1 MKKLLF
7 LLVLILFIPTYVNAA
22 DIKTFSAD
30 DFFDEAHVGWNLG
43 NSLDSHYKSPG
54 APNLSE
60 ETIWGNPKVTQEL
73 IDFVQSQGFN
83 AIRIPVT
90 WFNHTY
96 KDSSDH
102 YVIYDEWL
110 DRVKEVV
117 DYAYNKG
124 MYVMINTHHDDKVLY
139 AGINDQIVYNEV
151 KTTAASFWRQI
162 ANKFKDYDEHLMF
175 EAYNEIDNKQDSWVF
190 SDFAAKQV
198 NTLNQIFVDTVRSTG
213 GNNRYRLLVISPL
226 IMQNTTQAINAVQVP
241 TDSVNNKI
249 ILSVHMYCGQE
260 DEMLSYAFNRISE
273 AAASKGLRVMIT
285 EFGNTTS
292 YTPSSHRGINLSN
305 FVARA
310 YEQGILSF
318 IWDNGSDYAIINRKD
333 LSKSNFE
340 LIDAVTN
347 PYKYSNPKQGAMYN
361 SYDQFYYKRVKAD
374 GTFDEKNKP
383 EWWGV
388 WINEEL
394 IPIKDNQHYISFY
407 VHNSTNVGLFNLHG
421 IYFFDENQ
429 EPLYAYRQN
438 FPGYSS
444 GKFSIPEGAKYFRFE
459 IYNCK
464 VNTKPDFV
472 KEALANG
479 DFYFTYNTYGIDEL
493 VKEKVEWRNSDD
505 NLLDVES
512 DDYTIENKNIYTL
525 PSVYG
530 HISVS
535 DFKKNI
541 SSSQSYTIYDN
552 NNQEVSDSAYIGTG
566 YKVKVGNTSYHI
578 VILGDVTGDGMINL
592 GDVSK
597 LYNHYKTGNVLTGYY
612 LEAGKLTN
620 TTKISL
626 GDIAKLYN
634 VFKKLIN

>member
-7 LLVLILFIPTYVNAA
+7 LLVLILFIPTFVNAA
-22 DIKTFSAD
+22 DIKTYSAD
-30 DFFDEAHVGWNLG
+30 DFFSEARVGWNLG

-60 ETIWGNPKVTQEL
+60 ETVWGNPKVSQEL
-73 IDFVQSQGFN
+73 IDFVQAQGFN
-83 AIRIPVT
+83 FIRIPVT
-90 WFNHTY
+90 WSNHTY
-96 KDSSDH
+96 KDSN
-102 YVIYDEWL
+102 VIYEEWL

-151 KTTAASFWRQI
+151 KTTAADYWRQI
-162 ANKFKDYDEHLMF
+162 ANKFKDYDEHLIF

-226 IMQNTTQAINAVQVP
+226 LMDNSTQAINAVQVP
-241 TDSVNNKI
+241 TDSVNNKL
-249 ILSVHMYCGQE
+249 ILSVHMYSSQE
-260 DEMLSYAFNRISE
+260 DEMLTYAFKRINE

-292 YTPSSHRGINLSN
+292 YSPVSHRAINLSN

-310 YEQGILSF
+310 YEQGIISV
-318 IWDNGSDYAIINRKD
+318 IWDNGSDYSIVNRKD
-333 LSKSNFE
+333 LSNSKFD
-340 LIDAVTN
+340 LIEAVTN
-347 PYKYSNPKQGAMYN
+347 PYKYSNPKQCVIYN
-361 SYDQFYYKRVKAD
+361 KYDQLYYKRVKAD
-374 GTFDEKNKP
+374 GTFDEKNLP

-394 IPIKDNQHYISFY
+394 IPIKDNQHYMSVY
-407 VHNSTNVGLFNLHG
+407 VHNNTNVELFNLHG
-421 IYFFDENQ
+421 IYFFDENK

-438 FPGYSS
+438 FPGYTST
-444 GKFSIPEGAKYFRFE
+444 KFSIPEGAKYFRFE
-459 IYNCK
+459 IYNSK

-479 DFYFTYNTYGIDEL
+479 NFYFTYNTYGIDEL
-493 VKEKVEWRNSDD
+493 VKEKVEFGNKI
-505 NLLDVES
+505 NES
-512 DDYTIENKNIYTL
+512 ISSSTYKVSNKNIFANTNIFGYL
-525 PSVYG
+525 K
-530 HISVS
+530 IK
-535 DFKKNI
+535 DFKNNI
-541 SSSQSYTIYDN
+541 SSNKSYVIYDN
-552 NNQEVSDSAYIGTG
+552 NNQVASDDAYIGTG
-566 YKVKVGNTSYHI
+566 YKIVVDNVTYH
-578 VILGDVTGDGMINL
+578 VVVLGDVTGDGRISL
-592 GDVSK
+592 ADVSK
-597 LYNHYKTGNVLTGYY
+597 IFNHYRKGAGLSSYY

-620 TTKISL
+620 NSKITL
-626 GDIAKLYN
+626 GDVARLYN
-634 VFKKLIN
+634 NYKKIVK

>member
-7 LLVLILFIPTYVNAA
+7 LLVLILFIPTFVNAA
-22 DIKTFSAD
+22 DIKTYSAD
-30 DFFDEAHVGWNLG
+30 DFFSEARVGWNLG

-60 ETIWGNPKVTQEL
+60 ETVWGNPKVSQEL
-73 IDFVQSQGFN
+73 IDFVQAQGFN
-83 AIRIPVT
+83 VIRIPVT
-90 WFNHTY
+90 WSNHTY
-96 KDSSDH
+96 KESN
-102 YVIYDEWL
+102 VIYEEWL

-151 KTTAASFWRQI
+151 KATAADYWRQI
-162 ANKFKDYDEHLMF
+162 ANKFKDYDEHLIF
-175 EAYNEIDNKQDSWVF
+175 EAYNEIDNKQNSWVF

-226 IMQNTTQAINAVQVP
+226 LMDNSTQAINAVQVP
-241 TDSVNNKI
+241 TDSVNNKL
-249 ILSVHMYCGQE
+249 ILSVHMYSGQE
-260 DEMLSYAFNRISE
+260 DEMLTYAFKRINE

-292 YTPSSHRGINLSN
+292 YTPISHRAINLSN

-310 YEQGILSF
+310 YEQGIISV
-318 IWDNGSDYAIINRKD
+318 IWDNGSDYSIVNRKD
-333 LSKSNFE
+333 LSNSKFD
-340 LIDAVTN
+340 LIEAVTN
-347 PYKYSNPKQGAMYN
+347 PYKYSNPKQGVIYN
-361 SYDQFYYKRVKAD
+361 KYDQLYYKRVNAD
-374 GTFDEKNKP
+374 GTFDEKNLP

-394 IPIKDNQHYISFY
+394 IPIKENQHYMSVY
-407 VHNSTNVGLFNLHG
+407 VHNNTNVELFNLHG
-421 IYFFDENQ
+421 IYFFDENK

-438 FPGYSS
+438 FPGYTST
-444 GKFSIPEGAKYFRFE
+444 KFSIPEGAKYFRFE

-479 DFYFTYNTYGIDEL
+479 NFYFTYNTYGIDEL
-493 VKEKVEWRNSDD
+493 VKEKVEFGNKV
-505 NLLDVES
+505 NES
-512 DDYTIENKNIYTL
+512 ISSSTYKVSNKNIYVVPNL
-525 PSVYG
+525 FGY
-530 HISVS
+530 IRIK
-535 DFKKNI
+535 DFKNNI
-541 SSSQSYTIYDN
+541 SSNKSYVIYDN
-552 NNQEVSDSAYIGTG
+552 NNQVVSDDVYIGTG
-566 YKVKVGNTSYHI
+566 YKIVVDNVTYHVI
-578 VILGDVTGDGMINL
+578 ILGDVTGDGRITL
-592 GDVSK
+592 ADVSK
-597 LYNHYKTGNVLTGYY
+597 LYNHYKTGFVLSDYY
-612 LEAGKLTN
+612 LEAGKLVN
-620 TTKISL
+620 LNKISL

-634 VFKKLIN
+634 MYMEIKKH

>member
-7 LLVLILFIPTYVNAA
+7 LLVLILFIPTFVNAA

-30 DFFDEAHVGWNLG
+30 DFFSEARVGWNLG

-60 ETIWGNPKVTQEL
+60 ETVWGNPKVSQEL
-73 IDFVQSQGFN
+73 IDFVQAQGFN
-83 AIRIPVT
+83 VIRIPVT
-90 WFNHTY
+90 WSNHTY
-96 KDSSDH
+96 KDSN
-102 YVIYDEWL
+102 VIYEEWL

-151 KTTAASFWRQI
+151 KATAADYWRQI
-162 ANKFKDYDEHLMF
+162 ANKFKDYDEHLIF
-175 EAYNEIDNKQDSWVF
+175 EAYNEIDNKQNSWVF

-226 IMQNTTQAINAVQVP
+226 LMDNSTQAINAVQVP
-241 TDSVNNKI
+241 TDSVNNKL
-249 ILSVHMYCGQE
+249 ILSVHMYSGQE
-260 DEMLSYAFNRISE
+260 DEMLTYAFKRINE

-292 YTPSSHRGINLSN
+292 YTPISHRAINLSN

-310 YEQGILSF
+310 YEQGIISV
-318 IWDNGSDYAIINRKD
+318 IWDNGSDYSIFNRKD
-333 LSKSNFE
+333 LSNSKFD
-340 LIDAVTN
+340 LIEAVTN
-347 PYKYSNPKQGAMYN
+347 SYKYSNPKQGVIYN
-361 SYDQFYYKRVKAD
+361 KYDQLYYKRVNAD
-374 GTFDEKNKP
+374 GTFDEKNLP

-394 IPIKDNQHYISFY
+394 IPIKENQHYMSVY
-407 VHNSTNVGLFNLHG
+407 VHNNTNVELFNLHG
-421 IYFFDENQ
+421 IYFFDENK

-438 FPGYSS
+438 FPGYTST
-444 GKFSIPEGAKYFRFE
+444 KFSIPEGAKYFRFE

-479 DFYFTYNTYGIDEL
+479 NFYFTYNTYGIDEL
-493 VKEKVEWRNSDD
+493 VKEKVEFGNKV
-505 NLLDVES
+505 NES
-512 DDYTIENKNIYTL
+512 ISSNTYKVSNKNIYVIPNL
-525 PSVYG
+525 FGY
-530 HISVS
+530 IRIK
-535 DFKKNI
+535 DFKNNI
-541 SSSQSYTIYDN
+541 SSNKSYVIYDN
-552 NNQEVSDSAYIGTG
+552 NNQVVSDDAYIGTG
-566 YKVKVGNTSYHI
+566 YKIVVDNVSYHI
-578 VILGDVTGDGMINL
+578 ILLGDVTGDGRITL
-592 GDVSK
+592 ADVSK
-597 LYNHYKTGNVLTGYY
+597 LYNHYKTGFVLSGYY
-612 LEAGKLTN
+612 LEAGKLVN
-620 TTKISL
+620 LNKISL
-626 GDIAKLYN
+626 GDISKLYN
-634 VFKKLIN
+634 MYMEIKKH

>member
-7 LLVLILFIPTYVNAA
+7 LLVLILFIPTFVNAA

-30 DFFDEAHVGWNLG
+30 DFFSEARVGWNLG

-60 ETIWGNPKVTQEL
+60 ETVWGNPKVSQEL
-73 IDFVQSQGFN
+73 IDFVQAQGFN
-83 AIRIPVT
+83 VIRIPVT
-90 WFNHTY
+90 WSNHTY
-96 KDSSDH
+96 KDSN
-102 YVIYDEWL
+102 VIYEEWL

-151 KTTAASFWRQI
+151 KTTAADYWRQI
-162 ANKFKDYDEHLMF
+162 ANKFKDYDEHLIF
-175 EAYNEIDNKQDSWVF
+175 EAYNEIDNKQNSWVF

-226 IMQNTTQAINAVQVP
+226 LMDNSTQAINAVQVP
-241 TDSVNNKI
+241 TDSVNNKL
-249 ILSVHMYCGQE
+249 ILSVHMYSGQE
-260 DEMLSYAFNRISE
+260 DEMLTYAFKRINE

-285 EFGNTTS
+285 EFGNTSS
-292 YTPSSHRGINLSN
+292 YTPISHRAINLSN

-310 YEQGILSF
+310 YEQGIISV
-318 IWDNGSDYAIINRKD
+318 IWDNGSDYSIINRKELSSSKFD
-333 LSKSNFE
+333 LIE
-340 LIDAVTN
+340 AVTN
-347 PYKYSNPKQGAMYN
+347 PYKYSNPKQGVIYN
-361 SYDQFYYKRVKAD
+361 RYDQLYYKRVKAD
-374 GTFDEKNKP
+374 GTFDEKNLP

-394 IPIKDNQHYISFY
+394 IPIKDNQHYMSVY
-407 VHNSTNVGLFNLHG
+407 VHNATNVGLFNLHG

-444 GKFSIPEGAKYFRFE
+444 AKFSIPEGAKYFRFE
-459 IYNCK
+459 IYNSK

-472 KEALANG
+472 KEALASG

-493 VKEKVEWRNSDD
+493 VKEKVEWGYNKSS
-505 NLLDVES
+505 ES
-512 DDYTIENKNIYTL
+512 ISSNKYKVSNKNIIASPNLFGYL
-525 PSVYG
+525 RAK
-530 HISVS
+530 

-541 SSSQSYTIYDN
+541 SSDKSYVIYDN
-552 NNQEVSDSAYIGTG
+552 SNNIVSDDAYIGTG
-566 YKVKVGNTSYHI
+566 YKVVVDNITYHVI
-578 VILGDVTGDGMINL
+578 VLGDVTGDGRISL
-592 GDVSK
+592 ADVSK
-597 LYNHYKTGNVLTGYY
+597 LYNYYRNISPLSGYY
-612 LEAGKLTN
+612 FDAGKIIN
-620 TTKISL
+620 KDKISL
-626 GDIAKLYN
+626 SDIAKLYHMYRETQ
-634 VFKKLIN
+634 KH